1 METGV
6 RLGYIRS
13 HCSGSAGGG
22 SGGVPVLDFSKAG
35 WLLPLLDETIASASA
50 PSQEPSE
57 ERMASGRAR
66 ARAYLRRT
74 LRASGLLYG
83 TPADA
88 PAPVEVEPP
97 TEFEARALEEQ
108 LFRAVVKTLARLALD
123 LAHLVGA
130 PAGPRREQLVLL
142 FAVLTGE
149 LDLADS
155 LGAKLAAGGEVP
167 KRLVGKVEAALRKR
181 EPTLAGDPVYGLVL
195 HNGAQY
201 ADAQLFCRQAI
212 DYFASGRFQRE
223 QAQRR
228 LDFAAKQKALLVD
241 VLTALACVDRLPGL
255 SARRAILKQVEDLRL
270 PDAMESELKV
280 AVKQSFERR
289 RNVRDVVRQVRSV
302 DMRHFLLEQTLLAAL
317 VDGRRT
323 RRERAFIG
331 ELADALHV
339 PTEELHR
346 LELEMAEFYARHRSI
361 VDVFTVSDA
370 AGAMG
375 EDMVAGMQET
385 LEKNFHRLMQE
396 VRETGDLAVL
406 LTKTARGQ
414 KLTGEE
420 RKRMKA
426 QLIDVAKAIPALA
439 IFAAPGGLLL
449 LAALAKVLPF
459 SLLPSSFQD
468 EEPVIAENDAEEL
481 VPEREAG

>member
-1 METGV
+1 M
-6 RLGYIRS
+6 
-13 HCSGSAGGG
+13 
-22 SGGVPVLDFSKAG
+22 LDFSKAG
-35 WLLPLLDETIASASA
+35 WLLPLLDEVMASASA
-50 PSQEPSE
+50 PSLEPAASSLG
-57 ERMASGRAR
+57 SGRAR

-88 PAPVEVEPP
+88 PTPEELSPP
-97 TEFEARALEEQ
+97 TEFQARALEEQ
-108 LFRAVVKTLARLALD
+108 LFRAVVKTLTRLALD
-123 LAHLVGA
+123 LAHLVDA
-130 PAGPRREQLVLL
+130 PAGPRGDQLLLL

-149 LDLADS
+149 LDLAVALD
-155 LGAKLAAGGEVP
+155 ARLAAGTPVP
-167 KRLVGKVEAALRKR
+167 RRLAAKVEAALRKR

-212 DYFASGRFQRE
+212 DYFSSGRFQRE
-223 QAQRR
+223 RAQRR

-241 VLTALACVDRLPGL
+241 VLTGLACVDRLPGL
-255 SARRAILKQVEDLRL
+255 PARRAILRQVEDLRL
-270 PDAMESELKV
+270 PGAMESELKA

-289 RNVRDVVRQVRSV
+289 RSVRDVVKQVRSV

-323 RRERAFIG
+323 RRERVFIH

-339 PTEELHR
+339 PKAELHR
-346 LELEMAEFYARHRSI
+346 LELEMAEFYAQHRSL
-361 VDVFTVSDA
+361 VDVFTVTDA

-375 EDMVAGMQET
+375 EDMVSGIQET
-385 LEKNFHRLMQE
+385 LEKNFHRLMKE

-406 LTKTARGQ
+406 LTKAARRQ
-414 KLTGEE
+414 KLTGDE
-420 RKRMKA
+420 RKRMRA

-439 IFAAPGGLLL
+439 IFAAPGGFLL
-449 LAALAKVLPF
+449 LAALTKVLPF
-459 SLLPSSFQD
+459 SLLPSSFQ
-468 EEPVIAENDAEEL
+468 EEPVEADNDEL
-481 VPEREAG
+481 IPEREVG

>member
-1 METGV
+1 M
-6 RLGYIRS
+6 
-13 HCSGSAGGG
+13 
-22 SGGVPVLDFSKAG
+22 LDFSKAG
-35 WLLPLLDETIASASA
+35 WLSPLLDEAVAAHAGVPSPEGSAGTLG
-50 PSQEPSE
+50 P
-57 ERMASGRAR
+57 GRAR

-83 TPADA
+83 TPADPPLA
-88 PAPVEVEPP
+88 PDAEPP
-97 TEFEARALEEQ
+97 EFQARALEEQ
-108 LFRAVVKTLARLALD
+108 LFQAVLKTLIRMALD

-130 PAGPRREQLVLL
+130 PAGPRGEQLLVL

-149 LDLADS
+149 LELAEALD
-155 LGAKLAAGGEVP
+155 AKLADGHEVP
-167 KRLVGKVEAALRKR
+167 RRLVGKVEAALRKR

-212 DYFASGRFQRE
+212 DYFSTGRFQRE
-223 QAQRR
+223 RAQRR
-228 LDFAAKQKALLVD
+228 LDHAAKQKALLVD
-241 VLTALACVDRLPGL
+241 VLTGLACVDRQPTA
-255 SARRAILKQVEDLRL
+255 SARRAIVKQVEDLGL
-270 PDAMESELKV
+270 PSAMESELKA
-280 AVKQSFERR
+280 AVKQSFERKR
-289 RNVRDVVRQVRSV
+289 SVRDVVKQVRSV

-339 PTEELHR
+339 PAEELHR
-346 LELEMAEFYARHRSI
+346 LELEMAEFYAQHRSL

-370 AGAMG
+370 ATAMG
-375 EDMVAGMQET
+375 DELVVGMQET

-406 LTKTARGQ
+406 LTKLARGQ
-414 KLTGEE
+414 KLSSPE
-420 RKRMKA
+420 RKRMRE
-426 QLIDVAKAIPALA
+426 QLIDVAKAIPAIA
-439 IFAAPGGLLL
+439 IFAAPGGILL

-459 SLLPSSFQD
+459 SLLPSSFQ
-468 EEPVIAENDAEEL
+468 EAENTATEPEEL
-481 VPEREAG
+481 VPEREVG

>member
-1 METGV
+1 MLE
-6 RLGYIRS
+6 
-13 HCSGSAGGG
+13 
-22 SGGVPVLDFSKAG
+22 FSKAG
-35 WLLPLLDETIASASA
+35 WLVPLLEEAMASASA
-50 PSQEPSE
+50 PALEPSAASLE
-57 ERMASGRAR
+57 SGRAR

-83 TPADA
+83 TPADVPSLMDA
-88 PAPVEVEPP
+88 APP
-97 TEFEARALEEQ
+97 TEFQARALEEQ
-108 LFRAVVKTLARLALD
+108 LFRAVVKTLARLAME
-123 LAHLVGA
+123 LAHLVDA
-130 PAGPRREQLVLL
+130 PAGPRGDQLLLL
-142 FAVLTGE
+142 FAVLCGE
-149 LDLADS
+149 LDLADA
-155 LGAKLAAGGEVP
+155 LDARRVAGSAVP

-212 DYFASGRFQRE
+212 DYFSSGRFQRE
-223 QAQRR
+223 RAQRR

-241 VLTALACVDRLPGL
+241 VLTGLACVDRLPGPP
-255 SARRAILKQVEDLRL
+255 SRRAILRQVEDLGL

-289 RNVRDVVRQVRSV
+289 RSVRDVVRQVRSV

-317 VDGRRT
+317 VEGRRT
-323 RRERAFIG
+323 RRERVFIL

-339 PTEELHR
+339 PGAELHR
-346 LELEMAEFYARHRSI
+346 LELEMAEFYARHRPL

-370 AGAMG
+370 ASAMG
-375 EDMVAGMQET
+375 EDLVAGMQET

-396 VRETGDLAVL
+396 ARETGDLAVL
-406 LTKTARGQ
+406 LTKAARRGQ

-420 RKRMKA
+420 RKRMRA
-426 QLIDVAKAIPALA
+426 QLIDVAKVIPALA
-439 IFAAPGGLLL
+439 IFAAPGGILL

-468 EEPVIAENDAEEL
+468 SEPVDTDNDEL

>member
-1 METGV
+1 M
-6 RLGYIRS
+6 
-13 HCSGSAGGG
+13 
-22 SGGVPVLDFSKAG
+22 LDFSKAG
-35 WLLPLLDETIASASA
+35 WLVPLLDETIASAS
-50 PSQEPSE
+50 EPSLQPSDVL
-57 ERMASGRAR
+57 MDSGRAR

-83 TPADA
+83 TPAD
-88 PAPVEVEPP
+88 PPTPTDVEPP
-97 TEFEARALEEQ
+97 SEFEARALEEQ
-108 LFRAVVKTLARLALD
+108 LFRAVVKTLTRLALD
-123 LAHLVGA
+123 LAYLVGA
-130 PAGPRREQLVLL
+130 PEGRRREQLLLL

-149 LDLADS
+149 LDLADA
-155 LGAKLAAGGEVP
+155 LGKRLTAGGEVP

-212 DYFASGRFQRE
+212 EYFSSGRFLRE
-223 QAQRR
+223 RAQRR

-241 VLTALACVDRLPGL
+241 VLTGLACVDRLPGAP
-255 SARRAILKQVEDLRL
+255 ARRAILKQVENLEL
-270 PDAMESELKV
+270 PDAMESELKA

-289 RNVRDVVRQVRSV
+289 RSVRDVVRQVRSV

-323 RRERAFIG
+323 RRERVFIG

-339 PTEELHR
+339 PAAELHR

-361 VDVFTVSDA
+361 VDVFTVTDA

-375 EDMVAGMQET
+375 EDMVSGMQET

-406 LTKTARGQ
+406 LTKAARRQ
-414 KLTGEE
+414 KLSSEE
-420 RKRMKA
+420 RKRMRA
-426 QLIDVAKAIPALA
+426 QLLDVAKAIPALA
-439 IFAAPGGLLL
+439 IFAAPGGILL

-468 EEPVIAENDAEEL
+468 AEPTEADNDDG

>member
-1 METGV
+1 M
-6 RLGYIRS
+6 
-13 HCSGSAGGG
+13 
-22 SGGVPVLDFSKAG
+22 LDFSKAG
-35 WLLPLLDETIASASA
+35 WLVPLVDEAIASASA
-50 PSQEPSE
+50 PSLEPTAAPL
-57 ERMASGRAR
+57 ASGRAR

-83 TPADA
+83 TPADV
-88 PAPVEVEPP
+88 PAPVDAAPP

-108 LFRAVVKTLARLALD
+108 LFRAVVKTLTRLALD

-130 PAGPRREQLVLL
+130 PEGPRREQLLLL
-142 FAVLTGE
+142 FAVLCGE
-149 LDLADS
+149 LDLADA
-155 LGAKLAAGGEVP
+155 LGTRLAAGEGIS

-241 VLTALACVDRLPGL
+241 VLTALACVDRLPAL
-255 SARRAILKQVEDLRL
+255 PARRAILKQVEDLRL

-289 RNVRDVVRQVRSV
+289 RSVRDVVRQVRSV

-323 RRERAFIG
+323 RRERVFIG

-339 PTEELHR
+339 PNEELHR

-406 LTKTARGQ
+406 LTKAARGQ

-439 IFAAPGGLLL
+439 IFAAPGGILL

-468 EEPVIAENDAEEL
+468 DGNAEAENDAEEL
-481 VPEREAG
+481 VPEREVG

>member
-1 METGV
+1 
-6 RLGYIRS
+6 
-13 HCSGSAGGG
+13 
-22 SGGVPVLDFSKAG
+22 LDFSKAG
-35 WLLPLLDETIASASA
+35 WLIPLLDETLASASA
-50 PSQEPSE
+50 PSLEPSAQA
-57 ERMASGRAR
+57 MASGRAR

-83 TPADA
+83 TPADVPTPLDA
-88 PAPVEVEPP
+88 APP
-97 TEFEARALEEQ
+97 TEVETRALEEQ

-130 PAGPRREQLVLL
+130 PPGPRREQLVLL

-149 LDLADS
+149 LDLADA
-155 LGAKLAAGGEVP
+155 LGKRLSEGSDVP

-212 DYFASGRFQRE
+212 EYFSSGRFQRE

-241 VLTALACVDRLPGL
+241 VLTGLACVDRLPGL

-270 PDAMESELKV
+270 PDAMEAELKV

-289 RNVRDVVRQVRSV
+289 RSVRDVVRQVRSV

-323 RRERAFIG
+323 RRERVFIG

-339 PTEELHR
+339 SKEELHR

-406 LTKTARGQ
+406 LTKTARRQ
-414 KLTGEE
+414 KLTSEE

-459 SLLPSSFQD
+459 SLLPSSFQG
-468 EEPVIAENDAEEL
+468 EEPAENDADSDEL
-481 VPEREAG
+481 GPEREAG

>member
-1 METGV
+1 
-6 RLGYIRS
+6 
-13 HCSGSAGGG
+13 
-22 SGGVPVLDFSKAG
+22 VLDFSKAG
-35 WLLPLLDETIASASA
+35 WLLPLLDEAMASASA
-50 PSQEPSE
+50 PSLEPS
-57 ERMASGRAR
+57 AAPLGSGRAR

-88 PAPVEVEPP
+88 PMPEDTGAP
-97 TEFEARALEEQ
+97 TEFQARALEEQ

-123 LAHLVGA
+123 VAHLVGA
-130 PAGPRREQLVLL
+130 PAGPRGEQLLLL

-149 LDLADS
+149 LDLAVALD
-155 LGAKLAAGGEVP
+155 KCLAAGKPVP
-167 KRLVGKVEAALRKR
+167 KRLAGKVEAALRKR

-212 DYFASGRFQRE
+212 DYFSTGRFHRE
-223 QAQRR
+223 RAQRR
-228 LDFAAKQKALLVD
+228 LYFAAKQKALLVD
-241 VLTALACVDRLPGL
+241 VLTGLACVDRLPGPP
-255 SARRAILKQVEDLRL
+255 ARRAILRQVEDLRL
-270 PDAMESELKV
+270 PDAMESELKA

-289 RNVRDVVRQVRSV
+289 RSVRDVVKQVRSV

-323 RRERAFIG
+323 RRERVFIS

-339 PTEELHR
+339 PKEELHR
-346 LELEMAEFYARHRSI
+346 LELEMAEFYAQHRSL
-361 VDVFTVSDA
+361 VDVFTVTDA

-406 LTKTARGQ
+406 LTKAARRQ

-420 RKRMKA
+420 RKRMRA

-439 IFAAPGGLLL
+439 IFAAPGGFLL
-449 LAALAKVLPF
+449 LAALTKVLPF
-459 SLLPSSFQD
+459 SLLPSSFQE
-468 EEPVIAENDAEEL
+468 EEPVEADNDEL
-481 VPEREAG
+481 IPEREVG

>member
-1 METGV
+1 M
-6 RLGYIRS
+6 
-13 HCSGSAGGG
+13 
-22 SGGVPVLDFSKAG
+22 LDFSKAG
-35 WLLPLLDETIASASA
+35 WLVPLLDEAMASVGVPALESSVASLG
-50 PSQEPSE
+50 
-57 ERMASGRAR
+57 SGRAR
-66 ARAYLRRT
+66 ARAYVRHT

-88 PAPVEVEPP
+88 PAPVDVAPP
-97 TEFEARALEEQ
+97 TEFQARAVEEQ
-108 LFRAVVKTLARLALD
+108 LFRAVVKTLARLAME
-123 LAHLVGA
+123 LAHLVDA
-130 PAGPRREQLVLL
+130 PAGPRGDQLLLL

-149 LDLADS
+149 LDVADA
-155 LGAKLAAGGEVP
+155 LDAKLASGGAVP
-167 KRLVGKVEAALRKR
+167 RRLVGKVEAALRKR

-212 DYFASGRFQRE
+212 DYFSSGRFQRE
-223 QAQRR
+223 RAQRR

-241 VLTALACVDRLPGL
+241 VLTGLACVDRLPGPP
-255 SARRAILKQVEDLRL
+255 ARRAILRQVEDLGL

-289 RNVRDVVRQVRSV
+289 RSVRDVVKQVRSV

-323 RRERAFIG
+323 RRERVFIH

-339 PTEELHR
+339 AEPELHR
-346 LELEMAEFYARHRSI
+346 LELEMAEFYARHRSL

-370 AGAMG
+370 ATAMG
-375 EDMVAGMQET
+375 EDMVSGMQET

-406 LTKTARGQ
+406 LTKAARRGQ
-414 KLTGEE
+414 KLTSEE
-420 RKRMKA
+420 RKRMRA

-439 IFAAPGGLLL
+439 IFAAPGGILL

-468 EEPVIAENDAEEL
+468 AEPVDAADNDEL
-481 VPEREAG
+481 MPEREAG

>member
-1 METGV
+1 
-6 RLGYIRS
+6 
-13 HCSGSAGGG
+13 
-22 SGGVPVLDFSKAG
+22 LDFSKAG
-35 WLLPLLDETIASASA
+35 WLPPLLDEVAAAHAVAPPPEGSAGTL
-50 PSQEPSE
+50 EP
-57 ERMASGRAR
+57 GRAR

-83 TPADA
+83 TPADPPLA
-88 PAPVEVEPP
+88 PDAEP
-97 TEFEARALEEQ
+97 TEFQARALEEQ
-108 LFRAVVKTLARLALD
+108 LFRAVLKTLMRMALD

-130 PAGPRREQLVLL
+130 AAGPRREQVLVL

-149 LDLADS
+149 LELAES
-155 LGAKLAAGGEVP
+155 LDAKLAAGGEVP

-212 DYFASGRFQRE
+212 DYFSTGRFQRE
-223 QAQRR
+223 RAQRR
-228 LDFAAKQKALLVD
+228 LDFAARQKALLVD
-241 VLTALACVDRLPGL
+241 VLTGLACVDRQPA
-255 SARRAILKQVEDLRL
+255 SPTRRAILRQVEDLGL
-270 PDAMESELKV
+270 PSALESELKA

-289 RNVRDVVRQVRSV
+289 RSVRDVVKQVRSV

-323 RRERAFIG
+323 RRERVFIG

-370 AGAMG
+370 ATAMG
-375 EDMVAGMQET
+375 DDMVAGMQET

-406 LTKTARGQ
+406 LTKLARGQ
-414 KLTGEE
+414 KLSGEE
-420 RKRMKA
+420 RKRMRE

-439 IFAAPGGLLL
+439 IFAAPGGILL

-459 SLLPSSFQD
+459 SLLPSAFQ
-468 EEPVIAENDAEEL
+468 EAENTEAEPEEF
-481 VPEREAG
+481 VPEREVG